1 MEALAQYGYV
11 GMFLSAFLA
20 ATVLP
25 VSSEAVLILTVSQG
39 LDVSGIVAVAT
50 LGNVLGAMLNYA
62 IGWKGNHWVLRRVL
76 RISGASLAKA
86 EARFQRYG
94 APAML
99 LAWMPVIGDPLTV
112 VAGIFRLHFGVFVVL
127 VTIGKFFRYLLLAVG
142 VQAW

>member
-39 LDVSGIVAVAT
+39 LDVFGIVAVAT

-62 IGWKGNHWVLRRVL
+62 IGRKGNHWVLRRVL
-76 RISGASLAKA
+76 RISEASLAKA